1 MCSILV
7 VTVAIYAI
15 LKLLIY
21 LLSYLL
27 HHQIYCNQTITSI
40 TIMKAIEQLSIP
52 GPMPM
57 LCQRQCPHLVSA
69 VSREPAGGQAPSV
82 ASGQTHSVDQCSYTT
97 LYTLLSTFAFFVG
110 TRVTQCIQL
119 PASSSHRDIIVTN
132 TYSFMVAVYGLGVKI
147 QK

>member
-52 GPMPM
+52 GPRAHANVVPA
-57 LCQRQCPHLVSA
+57 PVSA
-69 VSREPAGGQAPSV
+69 PCL
-82 ASGQTHSVDQCSYTT
+82 CS
-97 LYTLLSTFAFFVG
+97 
-110 TRVTQCIQL
+110 Q
-119 PASSSHRDIIVTN
+119 
-132 TYSFMVAVYGLGVKI
+132 
-147 QK
+147 

>member
-7 VTVAIYAI
+7 VIVAIYAI

-82 ASGQTHSVDQCSYTT
+82 ASGQTHSVVQCSYTT
-97 LYTLLSTFAFFVG
+97 LYTPVYLQHTLYTPIYARILCWHPRDAMH
-110 TRVTQCIQL
+110 TVT
-119 PASSSHRDIIVTN
+119 S
-132 TYSFMVAVYGLGVKI
+132 K
-147 QK
+147 

>member
-1 MCSILV
+1 MLSFVLIGCYCS
-7 VTVAIYAI
+7 YAI

-52 GPMPM
+52 GQGLTPNHANVVPA
-57 LCQRQCPHLVSA
+57 PVSA
-69 VSREPAGGQAPSV
+69 PCLCSQWRAGRQPGTISV
-82 ASGQTHSVDQCSYTT
+82 QWTNPFSVPVYL

-119 PASSSHRDIIVTN
+119 PASSS
-132 TYSFMVAVYGLGVKI
+132 
-147 QK
+147 Q

>member
-52 GPMPM
+52 GPRPMPM

-69 VSREPAGGQAPSV
+69 VSREPAGGQAPSLS
-82 ASGQTHSVDQCSYTT
+82 SGQTHSVYQCTYTT
-97 LYTLLSTFAFFVG
+97 LYTLYTLLSKLAFFVG

-119 PASSSHRDIIVTN
+119 PASIAAMGTS
-132 TYSFMVAVYGLGVKI
+132 L
-147 QK
+147 